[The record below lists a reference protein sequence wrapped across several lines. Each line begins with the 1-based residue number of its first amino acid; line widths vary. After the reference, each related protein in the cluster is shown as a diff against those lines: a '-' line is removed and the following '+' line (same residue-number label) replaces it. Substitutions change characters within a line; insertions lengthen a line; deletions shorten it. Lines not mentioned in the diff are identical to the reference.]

1 MKNYVAASEYEAQFW
16 ILLRDILVSLDKV
29 KYNTTSL
36 TDNLAPGK
44 GQKEINVEVE
54 NIIESVQHL
63 ISNMNI
69 IKDDVNNR
77 TESSIT
83 LLSRKDDLARQI
95 EESTQSLEMHFN
107 KEKLAEE
114 MFSKSQFLDIESEK
128 SKRRLVMKALNS
140 QKSIARL
147 QEQVSLLSGL
157 VKQPSSAKSTAPFS
171 RVQRRRPKKTPDV
184 TGTKLVF
191 QSLKNGFERTRKLR
205 DTTENLSNEV
215 DSYLQ
220 ENVGDTAIDTPRQ
233 SSSARSRRNKK
244 RIEPLPFSSPSSF
257 ASASKAKQDV
267 PTMSTI
273 KALRTLKKKHHVAV
287 KRFERRDLNFS
298 SDKNGDNLR
307 DAQSWRSKTSSQL
320 MNTSRSLNT
329 SRIGMPL
336 AASNSQGSKERSLVI
351 EKSRDGWNN
360 TDTRLVESTQLNLPT
375 SLKQIDADKAANQAL
390 APFGVTPE
398 LMSSVQKI
406 KERSVVRNKAPS
418 EANLKKGTI
427 AKLPGGYPPVSSKA
441 PTPFGAPGGSKEEAK
456 PSSSMAFPPMSKTAP
471 KLFSEKGQSKNI
483 ESTSIKAAEASAMA
497 PLAAKKSRGAAAF
510 PPLSAKAPTPF
521 GGSKSAKSADLKS
534 ADKKES
540 SSGLFGFSK
549 PTQTKDDN
557 DKKDEPKQTSS
568 ATFGFGKTAQSK
580 NGTEKKDES
589 KPSTEIFGGMMG
601 MSNALDVPASK
612 PTQGTSTVP
621 QSSGDTNK
629 ADYKAILTQFYT
641 THNASKA
648 GEVDKTLQKYKVSHI
663 HIT

>member
-1 MKNYVAASEYEAQFW
+1 
-16 ILLRDILVSLDKV
+16 
-29 KYNTTSL
+29 
-36 TDNLAPGK
+36 
-44 GQKEINVEVE
+44 
-54 NIIESVQHL
+54 
-63 ISNMNI
+63 
-69 IKDDVNNR
+69 
-77 TESSIT
+77 
-83 LLSRKDDLARQI
+83 
-95 EESTQSLEMHFN
+95 
-107 KEKLAEE
+107 
-114 MFSKSQFLDIESEK
+114 
-128 SKRRLVMKALNS
+128 
-140 QKSIARL
+140 
-147 QEQVSLLSGL
+147 
-157 VKQPSSAKSTAPFS
+157 
-171 RVQRRRPKKTPDV
+171 
-184 TGTKLVF
+184 
-191 QSLKNGFERTRKLR
+191 
-205 DTTENLSNEV
+205 
-215 DSYLQ
+215 
-220 ENVGDTAIDTPRQ
+220 
-233 SSSARSRRNKK
+233 
-244 RIEPLPFSSPSSF
+244 
-257 ASASKAKQDV
+257 
-267 PTMSTI
+267 
-273 KALRTLKKKHHVAV
+273 
-287 KRFERRDLNFS
+287 
-298 SDKNGDNLR
+298 
-307 DAQSWRSKTSSQL
+307 
-320 MNTSRSLNT
+320 
-329 SRIGMPL
+329 
-336 AASNSQGSKERSLVI
+336 
-351 EKSRDGWNN
+351 
-360 TDTRLVESTQLNLPT
+360 
-375 SLKQIDADKAANQAL
+375 
-390 APFGVTPE
+390 
-398 LMSSVQKI
+398 MSSVQKI